1 MPYVNEPI
9 AVIGSGCRFPGGAS
23 TPSKLWDLLKD
34 PRDVQRPIDRF
45 RADNF
50 YNQDGHYHGASNV
63 LAAYLLSEDTKK
75 FDTQFFNIP
84 LSEAEAIDPQQR
96 LLMETVFESLES
108 AGLSME
114 SLSGSNTA
122 AYVGVMCDD
131 FSQIVYGDSENVPTY
146 AATGSARSI
155 LSNRISY
162 FFNWHGPSMTIDTAC
177 SSSLIAVHQA
187 VQVLR
192 SGEAPVAIA
201 SGTNLIFGPTM
212 FVAES
217 NLNMLSPTGRS
228 RMWDAGANGYA
239 RGEGVGSVV
248 MKTLSAALRDG
259 DHIEYI
265 IRETGINQDG
275 KTPGITMPSSEMQ
288 ARLIRDTY
296 ARAGLDLLKQS
307 DRFAVRKQSAPHSFV
322 FSAASAKSLAV
333 QLKVY
338 YSFLEENPT
347 YDLDTLFWTLFRRT
361 AQNFRISFA
370 ASSVQSLKLQ
380 ISEALEKAEDSKTP
394 LGLRVSPKAPRSV
407 LGVFTGQGAQWATMG
422 RELILSSHFASSVIE
437 DLEQSLRDLPSGD
450 VPDWSL
456 REELLASKEKS
467 RIAEGVISQPLC
479 TAVQIMVVQLLKRA
493 GVTFKAVVG
502 HSSGEIACAY
512 VSGFISA
519 SDAIR
524 IAYYRGK
531 YTPLAKARAGAMIA
545 MGTDMQDAIDLCS
558 LPKLRKR
565 AQLAASNS
573 SASVTIS
580 GDADAIDL
588 IDVVAKDEAKFARKL
603 KVDTAYHSFH
613 MEACSSPYIESLHQ
627 CDVQVMEPSED
638 ACSWYTSVEETNEKV
653 TIGMASALKGQYWS
667 DNMLRP
673 VLFSQALTVAVTAE
687 GAPGLVLEVG
697 PHAALK
703 GPATLTIEEAVGPA
717 PYCGTLSRGQ
727 DDALA
732 ILTTL
737 GSIWS
742 VLGASAVPSMHELQR
757 AFSGDVDFHV
767 AKDLPTYA
775 WDHDRVIWNE
785 PRVSRVQR
793 LRSEPKH
800 ELLGARQADEGEGE
814 RRWRNYLKPK
824 EMPWLRGH
832 QIQGQMVYPA
842 AAYAVM
848 ALEAART
855 LAPLKSIQLMQLQK
869 FSIHKAISFL
879 DDNAQV
885 ETLFCLSNIQQSS
898 PDSDGQTSISATFVC
913 YACMNKD
920 AGEFTSMA
928 SGQVEMSVSKDI
940 TEDSLP
946 ARPRW
951 VNNFV
956 NTDVGYFYECLAELG
971 YGYQGMFQG
980 VTDLQRTDGGSKGTI
995 TIPHD
1000 DEQDE
1005 SMPND
1010 WVIHPA
1016 TLDVAFQAVFAA
1028 VGAPGDGR
1036 LWSLHVPT
1044 IVDSIAINPNAYEV
1058 SMSGGVA
1065 TPLPFDAFVVDSDRQ
1080 EGIAGDVD
1088 LYDEDGGR
1096 VIVQI
1101 QGLHVT
1107 PLTKATAADDRETFA
1122 SITWDLA
1129 SPDLLS
1135 SWTPMQHDENDLK
1148 LASFAERLSLCIL
1161 RDLCDAMSEVDV
1173 ERDASPHQRS
1183 ILDWAQ
1189 HVVDRTR
1196 AQEHPTC
1203 SKEWLADS
1211 WDVLE
1216 APAQRLAMSHPA
1228 IKACLDLKEKLTRYM
1243 GSELPSQ
1250 EEVVPSTQYLDSIPG
1265 YQDYLK
1271 HMVNLITQLAF
1282 KHRNMRILEI
1292 GAGKGN
1298 CTKEVLQVLGQNF
1311 TSYTCTDADATNF
1324 DTIRPEISASQ
1335 SERVQFKTLDLWQGQ
1350 SPAEQDFVTGH
1361 YDLVIASNVLH
1372 TASDVEETMKQ
1383 IRTLVRPGGYLA
1395 MLEPTNTASVAIG
1408 LTGCMSPAWFSGIEE
1423 DRKYSPFVTHDAWD
1437 EVLRATGFSGLDT
1450 ATPEEVSFSVPYSV
1464 MCSMAVDNQM
1474 EIIRD
1479 PLACASQIVPDSNL
1493 LIIGGKSV
1501 HTRKLVRDV
1510 KKTLAPFFHN
1520 VMQAETILD
1529 VSEEMLETKPTTI
1542 SLAEMDQLL
1551 FKPFTEEKFKAI
1563 VKICDSLQTML
1574 WVTVGSRGENPYMN
1588 MMVAVGRCLVG
1599 EMPHLRLQ
1607 FLNFDGA
1614 DRPTSSV
1621 VAHHLLR
1628 LHLSSELSGEPRKPN
1643 EPLHLIEREL
1653 TIQNGTLLLPR
1664 YLPVE
1669 NINARLNSD
1678 KRLITHDLDPARDSV
1693 AVEAT
1698 SSSYQLRESNL
1709 ILDSPRPDD
1718 IELSVTKSLLHAI
1731 KLASGALHLM
1741 LGSGPDDNK
1750 TYIALSENHQSLVS
1764 VPKSQAVEVD
1774 SAKVSASREAEILNR
1789 IAIELLAP
1797 VILAGASGSVLVH
1810 GSFPALAKV
1819 LARHASSQGIALTMT
1834 SVSST
1839 DAAACEGL
1847 KLVHPTCPDRVLAR
1861 LIPKDLATF
1870 VDLSEVTGEI
1880 DSVGSRFKSFIPVGC
1895 GIKKAGDIFSAKG
1908 FGSKSINN
1916 VDGLATALQNAVN
1929 AALSTQISD
1938 NIESQLPAIV
1948 AASATASLSS
1958 RRPNYMQAID
1968 WRADATLPVVIRP
1981 KDETM
1986 RFRNDRTYFLVGLTG
2001 ELGLQ
2006 LTKWMVRHGAKY
2018 LALSSRSPKLDPDWL
2033 ELVQSEGAI
2042 VKPYAMDVT
2051 SRSSVK
2057 AVHKRLC
2064 NEMPPVA
2071 GVMNGAMIL
2080 LDGLFANKTHAEFET
2095 TLRPKVEGTVY
2106 LDEVFD
2112 SKDLDFFVVFSS
2124 LACVSGNMGQTAYA
2138 AANAFMCSLVAGRRM
2153 RGLAGSSI
2161 NMPGIVGLGYLN
2173 RDTRKL
2179 DRLKNLGY
2187 VNISEWDFYQF
2198 LSEAISAGR
2207 PDSGMIPEITA
2218 GLKKLRIEGDLEDY
2232 PLWSKTPRFHW
2243 LRIPVSSSS
2252 DDSANGASKD
2262 GGSSVRSRLAE
2273 VSTEDEL
2280 RSLLLGGLLGT
2291 LYNRLNMNPDEQG
2304 ITPDTAIVQLGVD
2317 SLLAVDMRSW
2327 FTKELDLDMPV
2338 LKILGGATVY
2348 DLIEDAMGRLSREL
2362 VPKLAGSSGDA
2373 AAAPDSDADQSQLEK
2388 DGQAAEEVDE
2398 IEADND
2404 ESSSNLDAG
2413 DEAQEESQ
2421 EPVMAPIDLPVFE
2434 DEQAANEAEE
2444 ASSGIP
2450 SSKCPS
2456 SEAGDIEEVDAQSET
2471 TQLTSPSETTSE
2483 YVKVDADVAVTEDN
2497 EVENITR
2504 DGNQKPAAKL
2514 FSQFQEQM
2522 GGNPQINFVKKVKMS
2537 YGTSRFWFLIQYL
2550 RDPTTF
2556 NLLCHVI
2563 FTGDIR
2569 FDDADRCIK
2578 ELGNR
2583 HEVFRTCFFADQD
2596 NLNEPTLGVME
2607 ESHLRLERRFA
2618 DSKADVDAEGEELMK
2633 YEYKIEQGETIRMKM
2648 ISLPDS
2654 THHLLFGFHHII
2666 LDGFSFNLLLAEL
2679 NPLYDGQQLQP
2690 VKTTFSEFSVRQRQ
2704 QVTDGSLDKHFQF
2717 WKDVY
2722 VDFPEPL
2729 PLFSL
2734 ARSSRRSLDLYDF
2747 HETSIVLDTRT
2758 NRQIKSQCR
2767 RFKITPFHFFLAVLR
2782 TFLGRHLGVDDLVI
2796 GVADANRVDSSLDE
2810 TVGFML
2816 NLLPLRFKNDSEASG
2831 KKNTFKDVAQKARD
2845 TVYEALAHSALP
2857 FDALLERLEVPRSGT
2872 HSPLF
2877 QAWMDYR
2884 PIKPGNRPTL
2894 FGSEANGT
2902 QTVGRNGYDLT
2913 LDITELDDSEPRI
2926 SFRTQKYLYSDR
2938 ANTLLFESYMKMV
2951 RAFAA
2956 KFETPVD
2963 SVPLWNPRDIE
2974 AAKTLGRG
2982 PELQSKWPE
2991 TVSHRIAEIALQNPT
3006 SEAVKDEMGTS
3017 ITYETLQQRVQ
3028 AISKKL
3034 AGAGVKEGSR
3044 VAVFQEPTAEW
3055 ICSLLAIWHA
3065 GATYIPLDY
3074 RVTESLS
3081 RLALIARSAKPSA
3094 ILCHDATADKIVEL
3108 ESPAPA
3114 INVSTINYESG
3125 MQITGTKAKATTAA
3139 AILFTSGSTGAPK
3152 GVVLPHRALR
3162 NTFEGLTTQY
3172 GIGAE
3177 KVLQQSA
3184 FTFDFSLDQIVC
3196 SLANAGSVYVVS
3208 KANRS
3213 DPSTIAKIIET
3224 ETITYTRATPS
3235 EYASWIA
3242 HGEENLRQAANWKF
3256 AWAGGEVL
3264 PRSVVQSL
3272 GQLELP
3278 ALKLYNSYGP
3288 AESIT
3293 CAKIEV
3299 PFEEEED
3306 EEEEDLDDLDS
3317 HNDQFDDV
3325 QEAPIPAGR
3334 PLPNYSV
3341 YIVDHNMELLPEGAS
3356 GEIIIG
3362 GPSVG
3367 TGYMNDEKLSEAK
3380 FIGNA
3385 YISSSAGTD
3394 NKDTL
3399 IAANSRIVYR
3409 TGDMGRLRSDG
3420 SIEFVGRMAGDT
3432 MVKVRGMRFDLQEIE
3447 NSILSASDGALQRAV
3462 VSLRGGNLLVA
3473 HVQFNPDESE
3483 GYTGEGAQKAF
3494 LRQLRYVLPL
3504 PLYMIPSVFVPLE
3517 EMPTNAHGK
3526 TDRNA
3531 IGQLALPPSVSKGRS
3546 GDALDETEGQLLQV
3560 WKDVVGAEANDVI
3573 EAIQIT
3579 TDTSFFELGGNS
3591 LLLLKLQMLISMRF
3605 DAKLSLI
3612 DLFGAASLGAM
3623 ATKIKTAPKV
3633 ELVDWD
3639 KETQLTTGDFEDVI
3653 SPTNGAM
3660 PIVRSGVQPLRVLLT
3675 GATGSI
3681 GRKLVDELASSTKVV
3696 EIHAVAVRSS
3706 TITDDETNKLSAS
3719 PKLKIYSGD
3728 LASPRLGLSE
3738 TDFASL
3744 ASSVDLIIHAGAN
3757 RSLTDDYSTLRG
3769 VNFASTKTLVQLAAR
3784 RRIPIHFFSS
3794 GSVSVLDE
3802 AGATPSPSGAEGYM
3816 ASKWASERYLG
3827 HAALVLSVP
3836 VTVHRV
3842 SGAETGQ
3849 RLENTYRELVE
3860 HVHTHSDQMKL
3871 APTPGAGK
3879 QEATGV
3885 VVNYLKSLD
3894 NLAPVFLGTL

>member
-1 MPYVNEPI
+1 
-9 AVIGSGCRFPGGAS
+9 
-23 TPSKLWDLLKD
+23 
-34 PRDVQRPIDRF
+34 
-45 RADNF
+45 
-50 YNQDGHYHGASNV
+50 
-63 LAAYLLSEDTKK
+63 
-75 FDTQFFNIP
+75 
-84 LSEAEAIDPQQR
+84 
-96 LLMETVFESLES
+96 
-108 AGLSME
+108 
-114 SLSGSNTA
+114 
-122 AYVGVMCDD
+122 
-131 FSQIVYGDSENVPTY
+131 
-146 AATGSARSI
+146 
-155 LSNRISY
+155 
-162 FFNWHGPSMTIDTAC
+162 
-177 SSSLIAVHQA
+177 
-187 VQVLR
+187 
-192 SGEAPVAIA
+192 
-201 SGTNLIFGPTM
+201 
-212 FVAES
+212 
-217 NLNMLSPTGRS
+217 
-228 RMWDAGANGYA
+228 
-239 RGEGVGSVV
+239 
-248 MKTLSAALRDG
+248 
-259 DHIEYI
+259 
-265 IRETGINQDG
+265 
-275 KTPGITMPSSEMQ
+275 MQ

-296 ARAGLDLLKQS
+296 ARAGLDLLKHTDRCQYFEAHGTGTPAGDPQEAGAIYKAFFSHKTENASSQAATDGAESDEQQDIMFVGSIKTIIGHTEGTAGIAGLMKAALAIQNKAIPPNMHFTKLNPALKPYYNNLKVPIHLRDWPETPEGVPRRASVNSFGFGGANAHAIIESYEPELLQS
-307 DRFAVRKQSAPHSFV
+307 LQAAAVPLLDETQLSRQVAVRTQSAPHSFV

-333 QLKVY
+333 QLKTY
-338 YSFLEENPT
+338 YTFLEDNPN
-347 YDLDTLFWTLFRRT
+347 YDLGTLFWTLFRRT

-370 ASSVQSLKLQ
+370 ANSVQSLKLE
-380 ISEALEKAEDSKTP
+380 ISKALEQAEDSKTP

-422 RELILSSHFASSVIE
+422 RELIISSHFASSIID
-437 DLEQSLRDLPSGD
+437 DLEQSLRELPVGD
-450 VPDWSL
+450 APDWSL
-456 REELLASKEKS
+456 REELMASKEKS

-479 TAVQIMVVQLLKRA
+479 TAVQIMVVQLLHRA
-493 GVTFKAVVG
+493 GISFKAVVG

-588 IDVVAKDEAKFARKL
+588 IDIVAKDEAKFARKL

-627 CDVQVMEPSED
+627 CGVRVMEPSED
-638 ACSWYTSVEETNEKV
+638 APAWYTSVEETNEKV
-653 TIGMASALKGQYWS
+653 TMSMASALKGQYWS

-673 VLFSQALTVAVTAE
+673 VLFSQALTAAVTTE

-717 PYCGTLSRGQ
+717 PYYGTLSRGQ
-727 DDALA
+727 NDAIA

-742 VLGASAVPSMHELQR
+742 VLGASAIPNMRELQQ
-757 AFSGDVDFHV
+757 AFSGDADFHV
-767 AKDLPTYA
+767 AKNLPIYA

-793 LRSEPKH
+793 LRAEPKH

-885 ETLFCLSNIQQSS
+885 ETLFCLSNIEQSS
-898 PDSDGQTSISATFVC
+898 PDSEGQTSVSATFVC

-928 SGQVEMSVSKDI
+928 SGQVVMSVS
-940 TEDSLP
+940 EESAEEALP

-956 NTDVGYFYECLAELG
+956 NTDVGYFYECLSELG

-980 VTDLQRTDGGSKGTI
+980 VTDLQRTDGGSKGII

-1058 SMSGGVA
+1058 STSGGVA

-1129 SPDLLS
+1129 SPDLVS
-1135 SWTPMQHDENDLK
+1135 TWTPMHQDENDLK
-1148 LASFAERLSLCIL
+1148 IASFAERLSLCIL
-1161 RDLCDAMSEVDV
+1161 RDLCDSMSDVDV
-1173 ERDASPHQRS
+1173 ERDASPHQKS

-1189 HVVDRTR
+1189 HVVERAR
-1196 AQEHPTC
+1196 AQDHPTC

-1216 APAQRLAMSHPA
+1216 EHASRLALSHPA
-1228 IKACLDLKEKLTRYM
+1228 IRACLDLKKELTRHM
-1243 GSELPSQ
+1243 SNEPLPR
-1250 EEVVPSTQYLDSIPG
+1250 EESSTRYLDSIPG
-1265 YQDYLK
+1265 YGVYVK
-1271 HMVNLITQLAF
+1271 HLVNLTTQLAF

-1292 GAGKGN
+1292 GASKGD
-1298 CTKEVLQVLGQNF
+1298 CTKEILQVLGQNF

-1324 DTIRPEISASQ
+1324 DEIRSQISASQ
-1335 SERVQFKTLDLWQGQ
+1335 SDRVQFKALDLWQGQ

-1372 TASDVEETMKQ
+1372 TASDIEETMKQ
-1383 IRTLVRPGGYLA
+1383 VRTLVRPGGYLA
-1395 MLEPTNTASVAIG
+1395 MLEPTSTASVAIG
-1408 LTGCMSPAWFSGIEE
+1408 LSGCISPAWFSGIEE
-1423 DRKYSPFVTHDAWD
+1423 DRKYSPFVTHDTWD

-1450 ATPEEVSFSVPYSV
+1450 ATPEELSSSVPYSV

-1493 LIIGGKSV
+1493 LIIGGRSV

-1520 VMQAETILD
+1520 VMQAESILD

-1628 LHLSSELSGEPRKPN
+1628 LHLSSDLSGEPRKPN
-1643 EPLHLIEREL
+1643 EPLYLIEREL
-1653 TIQNGTLLLPR
+1653 TIQNGILLLPR

-1678 KRLITHDLDPARDSV
+1678 KRLITHNLDPSRDSV
-1693 AVEAT
+1693 AIEAT
-1698 SSSYQLRESNL
+1698 SSSYQLRETNL
-1709 ILDSPRPDD
+1709 LMDSSRSGNVE
-1718 IELSVTKSLLHAI
+1718 INVAKSLLHAI
-1731 KLASGALHLM
+1731 KFGHGGVSGALHLV
-1741 LGSGPDDNK
+1741 LGSGPDDSK
-1750 TYIALSENHQSLVS
+1750 TYIALSETHQSLVS
-1764 VPKSQAVEVD
+1764 IPASRIVELD
-1774 SAKVSASREAEILNR
+1774 SAKVSSSRETEILSSV
-1789 IAIELLAP
+1789 AIELLAAT
-1797 VILAGASGSVLVH
+1797 ILAGASGSVLVH
-1810 GSFPALAKV
+1810 GPSPALANV
-1819 LARHASSQGIALTMT
+1819 LARHASNQGIALAMT
-1834 SVSST
+1834 SVSSS
-1839 DAAACEGL
+1839 DVAVCEGV
-1847 KLVHPTCPDRVLAR
+1847 KLVHPTSPDRVLAR
-1861 LIPKDLATF
+1861 LITKDLAVF
-1870 VDLSEVTGEI
+1870 VNISAMTGEN
-1880 DSVGSRFKSFIPVGC
+1880 DTVGSRFENFLPAGC
-1895 GIKKAGDIFSAKG
+1895 QFKTARDIFTSKG
-1908 FGSKSINN
+1908 FCPKLSNQAEDD
-1916 VDGLATALQNAVN
+1916 VEVALQTAVD
-1929 AALSTQISD
+1929 AAVDLQTSVNMEAQI
-1938 NIESQLPAIV
+1938 PAIM
-1948 AASATASLSS
+1948 AASAVSSLSAC
-1958 RRPNYMQAID
+1958 RPNFMQAID
-1968 WRADATLPVVIRP
+1968 WRADASLPVVIRP
-1981 KDETM
+1981 KDESM
-1986 RFRNDRTYFLVGLTG
+1986 RFRSDRTYFLVGLTG

-2018 LALSSRSPKLDPDWL
+2018 LALSSRSPKLDADWL

-2051 SRSSVK
+2051 SRASVK
-2057 AVHKRLC
+2057 AVHRRLSK
-2064 NEMPPVA
+2064 EMPPVA

-2218 GLKKLRIEGDLEDY
+2218 GLKKLKIEGDLEDY

-2252 DDSANGASKD
+2252 EDAANGASKD

-2280 RSLLLGGLLGT
+2280 RTLLLGGLLGT

-2362 VPKLAGSSGDA
+2362 VPKLAGSAGDA
-2373 AAAPDSDADQSQLEK
+2373 AAATDSDADQLEQ
-2388 DGQAAEEVDE
+2388 DDLAADELDEVE
-2398 IEADND
+2398 VQGD
-2404 ESSSNLDAG
+2404 ESDPAAC
-2413 DEAQEESQ
+2413 DDPEENQ
-2421 EPVMAPIDLPVFE
+2421 EPVMAPIDLPVFD
-2434 DEQAANEAEE
+2434 DEKTLSETEE
-2444 ASSGIP
+2444 ASAGVP
-2450 SSKCPS
+2450 SSKYPS
-2456 SEAGDIEEVDAQSET
+2456 SEAGDIDDADAQSEA
-2471 TQLTSPSETTSE
+2471 TQLTSPSEPSSD
-2483 YVKVDADVAVTEDN
+2483 YIKVDDVVESPEDA
-2497 EVENITR
+2497 EVENIVR
-2504 DGNQKPAAKL
+2504 DDNEKPTAKL
-2514 FSQFQEQM
+2514 FSQFQEQV
-2522 GGNPQINFVKKVKMS
+2522 GGNPQIEFVKKVKMS

-2569 FDDADRCIK
+2569 FEDADRCIK

-2596 NLNEPTLGVME
+2596 NMNEPTLGVME
-2607 ESHLRLERRFA
+2607 ESHLRLERRSA
-2618 DSKADVDAEGEELMK
+2618 NSKADVDAEGEELMK

-2679 NPLYDGQQLQP
+2679 NPLYDGQQLEP
-2690 VKTTFSEFSVRQRQ
+2690 VKTTFSDFSVRQRQ

-2722 VDFPEPL
+2722 TDFPEPL

-2758 NRQIKSQCR
+2758 HRQIKSQCR
-2767 RFKITPFHFFLAVLR
+2767 RYKITPFHFFLAVLR

-2816 NLLPLRFKNDSEASG
+2816 NLLPLRFKDEPEASG
-2831 KKNTFKDVAQKARD
+2831 KQNRFKDVAQKARD

-2956 KFETPVD
+2956 KFETPVE

-2982 PELQSKWPE
+2982 KY
-2991 TVSHRIAEIALQNPT
+2991 SH
-3006 SEAVKDEMGTS
+3006 V
-3017 ITYETLQQRVQ
+3017 
-3028 AISKKL
+3028 
-3034 AGAGVKEGSR
+3034 
-3044 VAVFQEPTAEW
+3044 
-3055 ICSLLAIWHA
+3055 
-3065 GATYIPLDY
+3065 
-3074 RVTESLS
+3074 
-3081 RLALIARSAKPSA
+3081 
-3094 ILCHDATADKIVEL
+3094 
-3108 ESPAPA
+3108 
-3114 INVSTINYESG
+3114 
-3125 MQITGTKAKATTAA
+3125 
-3139 AILFTSGSTGAPK
+3139 
-3152 GVVLPHRALR
+3152 
-3162 NTFEGLTTQY
+3162 
-3172 GIGAE
+3172 
-3177 KVLQQSA
+3177 
-3184 FTFDFSLDQIVC
+3184 
-3196 SLANAGSVYVVS
+3196 
-3208 KANRS
+3208 
-3213 DPSTIAKIIET
+3213 
-3224 ETITYTRATPS
+3224 
-3235 EYASWIA
+3235 
-3242 HGEENLRQAANWKF
+3242 
-3256 AWAGGEVL
+3256 
-3264 PRSVVQSL
+3264 
-3272 GQLELP
+3272 
-3278 ALKLYNSYGP
+3278 
-3288 AESIT
+3288 
-3293 CAKIEV
+3293 
-3299 PFEEEED
+3299 
-3306 EEEEDLDDLDS
+3306 
-3317 HNDQFDDV
+3317 
-3325 QEAPIPAGR
+3325 
-3334 PLPNYSV
+3334 
-3341 YIVDHNMELLPEGAS
+3341 
-3356 GEIIIG
+3356 
-3362 GPSVG
+3362 
-3367 TGYMNDEKLSEAK
+3367 
-3380 FIGNA
+3380 
-3385 YISSSAGTD
+3385 
-3394 NKDTL
+3394 
-3399 IAANSRIVYR
+3399 
-3409 TGDMGRLRSDG
+3409 
-3420 SIEFVGRMAGDT
+3420 
-3432 MVKVRGMRFDLQEIE
+3432 
-3447 NSILSASDGALQRAV
+3447 
-3462 VSLRGGNLLVA
+3462 
-3473 HVQFNPDESE
+3473 
-3483 GYTGEGAQKAF
+3483 
-3494 LRQLRYVLPL
+3494 
-3504 PLYMIPSVFVPLE
+3504 
-3517 EMPTNAHGK
+3517 
-3526 TDRNA
+3526 
-3531 IGQLALPPSVSKGRS
+3531 
-3546 GDALDETEGQLLQV
+3546 
-3560 WKDVVGAEANDVI
+3560 
-3573 EAIQIT
+3573 
-3579 TDTSFFELGGNS
+3579 
-3591 LLLLKLQMLISMRF
+3591 
-3605 DAKLSLI
+3605 
-3612 DLFGAASLGAM
+3612 
-3623 ATKIKTAPKV
+3623 
-3633 ELVDWD
+3633 
-3639 KETQLTTGDFEDVI
+3639 
-3653 SPTNGAM
+3653 
-3660 PIVRSGVQPLRVLLT
+3660 
-3675 GATGSI
+3675 
-3681 GRKLVDELASSTKVV
+3681 
-3696 EIHAVAVRSS
+3696 
-3706 TITDDETNKLSAS
+3706 
-3719 PKLKIYSGD
+3719 
-3728 LASPRLGLSE
+3728 
-3738 TDFASL
+3738 
-3744 ASSVDLIIHAGAN
+3744 
-3757 RSLTDDYSTLRG
+3757 
-3769 VNFASTKTLVQLAAR
+3769 
-3784 RRIPIHFFSS
+3784 
-3794 GSVSVLDE
+3794 
-3802 AGATPSPSGAEGYM
+3802 
-3816 ASKWASERYLG
+3816 
-3827 HAALVLSVP
+3827 
-3836 VTVHRV
+3836 
-3842 SGAETGQ
+3842 
-3849 RLENTYRELVE
+3849 
-3860 HVHTHSDQMKL
+3860 
-3871 APTPGAGK
+3871 
-3879 QEATGV
+3879 
-3885 VVNYLKSLD
+3885 
-3894 NLAPVFLGTL
+3894 